1 MAGIKGKGG
10 VKGRSGG
17 ARPGAGRKPKVK
29 PEATLPAADENQT
42 SVRKDPLDFLADVY
56 NDPKHSPNVR
66 VRAAIAH
73 AQYLHLKRHDGGKKD
88 EQAGAAKKAST
99 GKFAA
104 SAPPL
109 RVVGRS

>member
-1 MAGIKGKGG
+1 M
-10 VKGRSGG
+10 
-17 ARPGAGRKPKVK
+17 
-29 PEATLPAADENQT
+29 Q
-42 SVRKDPLDFLADVY
+42 
-56 NDPKHSPNVR
+56 SPNVR

-73 AQYLHLKRHDGGKKD
+73 AQYLHLKRHDGGKRD